1 MLSYQYSDSHVK
13 DKTVS
18 PTVLSLT
25 WESPYL
31 GKTVFILRQGP
42 GLCLNIKTILPGMGF
57 SMTFTGKTASLYW
70 DDTLQCIS
78 AYQWHKLPMY
88 LCFFKHILVIDTL
101 EYSQWNYW
109 ALSANK
115 VQWFPQTKLCMLI
128 NLSDQTVCDS
138 LEVVPLCWPVVA
150 PVVRCVGSVVRVV
163 TGGLSVCWPLE
174 LFVLEHWVACLQG
187 CL

>member
-1 MLSYQYSDSHVK
+1 MGIPISGKDGLYIETGPWALSKYK
-13 DKTVS
+13 DH
-18 PTVLSLT
+18 LT
-25 WESPYL
+25 RYGIFHDLYDGNP
-31 GKTVFILRQGP
+31 
-42 GLCLNIKTILPGMGF
+42 
-57 SMTFTGKTASLYW
+57 FTGKTASLYW

-115 VQWFPQTKLCMLI
+115 VQWFRQTKLCMFI

-138 LEVVPLCWPVVA
+138 LEVVPLCWPIVA
-150 PVVRCVGSVVRVV
+150 PVVRCVGSEVRVV
-163 TGGLSVCWPLE
+163 TGGPSVCWPLE